1 MIEINIERNSPMT
14 EKPVEL
20 SITVKVNDEVI
31 QYVRKVAIPELETGI
46 SQVVQEMGNKIFV
59 AGIEGL
65 DRDLRKSVPAGW
77 RNIGTED
84 RSIMSSMGWICYQ
97 RHIYKDE
104 KGRRRKPVDEI
115 LGVER
120 YGRESQQVQEMGAYL
135 ACEGTYRRAASQMSW
150 LMKKEVSHS
159 TIQRMVWQVGNRIA
173 DGEEAERRRV
183 FEGGEAI
190 AKGKVKAEVLYGES
204 DGVWLHLQR
213 EKRRSGEVRVAPLYS
228 GKKLLGKN
236 RYRLADK
243 CSIATLGISGEAWQE
258 HVLKTAHRYYDL
270 EHTRML
276 ISGGDGNQWVR
287 RTFQRFEL
295 QQEFIL
301 DRFHLSRAARRAI
314 GDKVVAQEMVNKLRQ
329 QGFAAVHQELRQRIE
344 QASGKEKEKLK
355 QFYRYID
362 CQQDGLLDLSHR
374 GYSSE
379 LGNLGAIEGNVDKL
393 VIHRMKGRGGCCKWH
408 GARAMLAVCQNKE
421 ALKHLSFH
429 YLPLQ
434 TPEHPK
440 RRKRVSLDR
449 SEFLHGR
456 MPVFAG
462 PDQDKPWVKEMYRY
476 VHGH

>member
-1 MIEINIERNSPMT
+1 MT

-213 EKRRSGEVRVAPLYS
+213 EKRRSVEVRVATLYS

-393 VIHRMKGRGGCCKWH
+393 VIHRMKGRGCCWKLH
-408 GARAMLAVCQNKE
+408 GARAMLALCQNKE
-421 ALKHLSFH
+421 ALKHLAFQ

-434 TPEHPK
+434 IPEHPK
-440 RRKRVSLDR
+440 RRKSVSLDR
-449 SEFLHGR
+449 SEFLHGK